1 MGFVSKLCLL
11 RGNRGRAG
19 YKTAP
24 QVFQRA
30 VMNSS
35 AASHRRAIGSY
46 YTPDWLARAV
56 VERCF
61 EEGWAGSRG
70 ATRRVIDPAC
80 GDGAFVLATL
90 DLLGRVASD
99 RLELVRECLFG
110 VDADPAAITL
120 LRERVGDW
128 IRRGSDSTTATND
141 EVRLVV
147 ERNFVCGNALL
158 GPDWSMS
165 AAETDATGA
174 PPAPVLDWSE
184 VFPHVAAEGGFDL
197 IIGNPPYRRELN
209 AKADFDFIAASPLGQ
224 RWRRPRMD
232 LWHYF
237 LHRGLN
243 LLKPGGTI
251 CYIVNSYWTG
261 STAAKPL
268 AARMLA
274 ETTLDE
280 VLLFGKTKLFR
291 DVSGRHMVFRA
302 RKVLDQTADC
312 RIVDLTNT
320 PTAQL
325 AGALAVRGVSTWSRS
340 VPQSDLWRGGL
351 LRVEPIR
358 ADDAVLDGG
367 PLLGDVFDV
376 RQGIAENPPFVTKGF
391 AAELGDMSL
400 VGRGV
405 FVLTD
410 MELAAMRLSAEERSL
425 LRPYFALA
433 SIGRF
438 ALAPQPSHW
447 LLYLTRQTAPAL
459 AELSGLA
466 AHLTPFREM
475 LERRREVRSGSIA
488 WWQLHWPREER
499 LFTSPRVLCV
509 QMGHVPRFV
518 FSERPT
524 FVGFSLNVI
533 AERSSSRETLPV
545 RGSTPSLPAL
555 SAILNSRLAQR
566 WFELHAKH
574 RGANLDISGTVLKQF
589 PLPQAHRPELDA
601 KLGQLA
607 RAWPPASSGIPGDH
621 GVAKRDAAEA
631 ELERLVDEWYREDKP
646 HEASIS

>member
-1 MGFVSKLCLL
+1 MLVTLESLG
-11 RGNRGRAG
+11 
-19 YKTAP
+19 
-24 QVFQRA
+24 Q
-30 VMNSS
+30 
-35 AASHRRAIGSY
+35 AASN
-46 YTPDWLARAV
+46 
-56 VERCF
+56 
-61 EEGWAGSRG
+61 
-70 ATRRVIDPAC
+70 
-80 GDGAFVLATL
+80 
-90 DLLGRVASD
+90 

-120 LRERVGDW
+120 LRERVGGW
-128 IRRGSDSTTATND
+128 IRGGSDSTAATND
-141 EVRLVV
+141 EVRRVV

-165 AAETDATGA
+165 AAETDATGV
-174 PPAPVLDWSE
+174 PPAPVIDWSE
-184 VFPHVAAEGGFDL
+184 AFPHVAAEGGFDL
-197 IIGNPPYRRELN
+197 VIGNPPYRRELN
-209 AKADFDFIAASPLGQ
+209 AKADFDLIAASPLGR
-224 RWRRPRMD
+224 RWRRSRMD

-268 AARMLA
+268 AARMSA

-302 RKVLDQTADC
+302 RKVLEPNTDC
-312 RIVDLTNT
+312 RIVDLKNA
-320 PTAQL
+320 PAEQL
-325 AGALAVRGVSTWSRS
+325 AEALAVRGVSKWSRS
-340 VPQSDLWRGGL
+340 VSQSDLWRGGL

-358 ADDAVLDGG
+358 ADDGLLDGG

-376 RQGIAENPPFVTKGF
+376 RQGIAENPPFVTKSL

-400 VGRGV
+400 TGRGV

-410 MELAAMRLSAEERSL
+410 MEVAAMQLSADERSL
-425 LRPYFALA
+425 LSPYFALA

-438 ALAPQPSHW
+438 TLAPQPSHW
-447 LLYLTRQTAPAL
+447 LLYLTKQTAPAL
-459 AELSGLA
+459 VALSGLA
-466 AHLTPFREM
+466 AHLAPFREM
-475 LERRREVRSGSIA
+475 LQRRREVRSGSIA
-488 WWQLHWPREER
+488 WWHLHWPREER

-518 FSERPT
+518 FAECPT
-524 FVGFSLNVI
+524 FVGFSLNII
-533 AERSSSRETLPV
+533 AERSSSRGTLTV

-566 WFELHAKH
+566 WLELHAKH

-589 PLPQAHRPELDA
+589 PLPQAHRPELDV
-601 KLGQLA
+601 KLSQLA
-607 RAWPPASSGIPGDH
+607 RAWPSTSNGIDDDLGI
-621 GVAKRDAAEA
+621 AALDAAEA
-631 ELERLVDEWYREDKP
+631 ELERLVGEWYREDKS
-646 HEASIS
+646 HEASLANPSRGQS

>member
-1 MGFVSKLCLL
+1 
-11 RGNRGRAG
+11 
-19 YKTAP
+19 
-24 QVFQRA
+24 
-30 VMNSS
+30 MNSS
-35 AASHRRAIGSY
+35 AASYRRAIGSY
-46 YTPDWLARAV
+46 YTPEWLARAV
-56 VERCF
+56 MERCF
-61 EEGWAGSRG
+61 EESWSGSRG

-90 DLLGRVASD
+90 DLLGRVASN

-128 IRRGSDSTTATND
+128 IRRGADRTAATND
-141 EVRLVV
+141 EVRRVV

-158 GPDWSMS
+158 GQDWSMS
-165 AAETDATGA
+165 SAESDATGILLA
-174 PPAPVLDWSE
+174 PAIDWAE
-184 VFPHVAAEGGFDL
+184 AFPQVAAEGGFDL
-197 IIGNPPYRRELN
+197 VIGNPPYRRELN
-209 AKADFDFIAASPLGQ
+209 AKADFDLIAASPLG
-224 RWRRPRMD
+224 RLWRRPRMD

-243 LLKPGGTI
+243 LLKKGGTI

-302 RKVLDQTADC
+302 RKVLDPTADC

-320 PTAQL
+320 PTARL
-325 AGALAVRGVSTWSRS
+325 ADALTVRGISMWSRS

-358 ADDAVLDGG
+358 ADDGLLDGG

-376 RQGIAENPPFVTKGF
+376 RQGIAENPPFVTKGL

-400 VGRGV
+400 AGRGV

-410 MELAAMRLSAEERSL
+410 MEIAAMQLSADERSL

-438 ALAPQPSHW
+438 SLAPQPSHW
-447 LLYLTRQTAPAL
+447 LLYLTKQTAPAIAAL
-459 AELSGLA
+459 PGLA

-475 LERRREVRSGSIA
+475 LERRREVKSGSIA
-488 WWQLHWPREER
+488 WWHLHWPREER

-518 FSERPT
+518 FAERPT

-533 AERSSSRETLPV
+533 AERSSSRGALPV
-545 RGSTPSLPAL
+545 HRSTPSLPAL

-566 WFELHAKH
+566 WLELHAKH

-607 RAWPPASSGIPGDH
+607 RAWPPTSNDTPDDN
-621 GVAKRDAAEA
+621 GVAKRNATEA
-631 ELERLVDEWYREDKP
+631 DLERLVCEWYRGEKSR
-646 HEASIS
+646 EAPSPLKTV